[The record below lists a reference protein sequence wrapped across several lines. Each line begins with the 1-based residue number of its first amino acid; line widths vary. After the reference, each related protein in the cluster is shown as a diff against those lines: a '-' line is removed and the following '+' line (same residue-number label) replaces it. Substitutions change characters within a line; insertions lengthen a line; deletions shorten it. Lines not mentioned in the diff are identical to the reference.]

1 MARSPLFRAL
11 RRVFRRARAAKLGI
25 EQQGPSR
32 RDVFFGSLGAAAL
45 LPLASACGD
54 NAGTDPGARVAII
67 GGGIAG
73 LTAAHFLGQ
82 AGVKASVFEA
92 QMRVGGRMF
101 TDRTTYTNGQLVEL
115 GGELVD
121 SNHIVIPS
129 LARSFGLQLDD
140 LVAEAEANEVTPEL
154 FFFSPNGAN
163 PSAVITAETLA
174 TAFEPVAALMA
185 TQAAASEGED
195 DISVAEFERIDAL
208 SIPQW
213 LEQEA
218 GLVAVNGRLPLI
230 RRVLEL
236 AYTEEY
242 GLPAEEQSAWN
253 MIFLIDFETPDPF
266 RIFGDSDERFHIHQG
281 NDAIPT
287 AIANRISD
295 QINLDHK
302 LTKVVAHE
310 DHFELFFDTSGGP
323 VEVEADHVI
332 YALPFTVLRDVDLTE
347 AGMSEEKL
355 EIINEL
361 GYGTNAKLMMQFTA
375 KPWETGPRQS
385 DGSVITDVGTLQ
397 TVWATSRG
405 QEGDEG
411 ILTNFVGAQRG
422 IDIGDG
428 TPEDQAAI
436 ALADIDV
443 VFPGTSAAYIAG
455 SAIRQHWPTVPFV
468 KGSYASYR
476 VGQWRFFGLEGVREG
491 NQHFC
496 GEHCSEDFQGYMEG
510 GADTGT
516 LVAGEVL
523 DDLGIEHPLLLA
535 GLLDMIASKPRAS
548 YHGGK
553 MKLRQL
559 RRWPVG
565 GKKLRVG

>member
-1 MARSPLFRAL
+1 
-11 RRVFRRARAAKLGI
+11 
-25 EQQGPSR
+25 
-32 RDVFFGSLGAAAL
+32 
-45 LPLASACGD
+45 
-54 NAGTDPGARVAII
+54 
-67 GGGIAG
+67 
-73 LTAAHFLGQ
+73 
-82 AGVKASVFEA
+82 
-92 QMRVGGRMF
+92 MRVGGRMF
-101 TDRTTYTNGQLVEL
+101 TDRTTYANGQLVEL
-115 GGELVD
+115 GGELID
-121 SNHIVIPS
+121 SNHIVIPA
-129 LARSFGLQLDD
+129 LARTFGLELDD
-140 LVAEAEANEVTPEL
+140 LVAEAEAKEVTPEL
-154 FFFSPNGAN
+154 FFFKLNGNNSVAID
-163 PSAVITAETLA
+163 PQVLA
-174 TAFEPVAALMA
+174 DAFEPVAALMS

-195 DISVAEFERIDAL
+195 DVSVAEFERIDAL

-218 GLVAVNGRLPLI
+218 GLVAVNGKLPLI

-242 GLPAEEQSAWN
+242 GLPVEEQSAWN

-266 RIFGDSDERFHIHQG
+266 RIFGDSDERFHLHAG
-281 NDAIPT
+281 SDAIPL
-287 AIANRISD
+287 AIADRIPE

-302 LTKVVAHE
+302 LTKVVAVE
-310 DHFELFFDTSGGP
+310 DRFQLFFDTAGGQ

-332 YALPFTVLRDVDLTE
+332 YALPFTVLRDIDLSE
-347 AGMSEEKL
+347 AGMSAEKL
-355 EIINEL
+355 EIITEL
-361 GYGTNAKLMMQFTA
+361 GYGTNAKLMMQFTD
-375 KPWETGPRQS
+375 KPWETGVRKS

-397 TVWATSRG
+397 TVWSTSRG
-405 QEGDEG
+405 QEGKEG

-422 IDIGDG
+422 FSIGEG
-428 TPEDQAAI
+428 TAEDQAAL
-436 ALADIDV
+436 ALADIEV
-443 VFPGTSAAYIAG
+443 VFPGTSASYIPG
-455 SAIRQHWPTVPFV
+455 SAIRQHWPSFPFT
-468 KGSYASYR
+468 KGSYASYK

-535 GLLDMIASKPRAS
+535 NLLDQIASKPRAS

-559 RRWPVG
+559 RRWPVD
-565 GKKLRVG
+565 GKKLR

>member
-1 MARSPLFRAL
+1 MARSALFRTL

-25 EQQGPSR
+25 EHQHGPSR

-54 NAGTDPGARVAII
+54 NSGTEQGARIAIV
-67 GGGIAG
+67 GGGIGG
-73 LTAAHFLGQ
+73 LTAAHFLGL
-82 AGVKASVFEA
+82 AGVKADVFEA

-101 TDRTTYTNGQLVEL
+101 TDRTTYMNGQLVEL
-115 GGELVD
+115 GGELID
-121 SNHIVIPS
+121 SNHIVIPA
-129 LARSFGLQLDD
+129 LARSFGLELDD
-140 LVAEAEANEVTPEL
+140 LVAEAEANEVSPEL

-163 PSAVITAETLA
+163 PSAVINAQTLA
-174 TAFEPVAALMA
+174 DAFTPVAELMA
-185 TQAAASEGED
+185 MQAAASEGED
-195 DISVAEFERIDAL
+195 EASVTEFERIDAL

-236 AYTEEY
+236 AYLEEY

-266 RIFGDSDERFHIHQG
+266 RIFGDSDERFHLHAG
-281 NDAIPT
+281 SDAIPL
-287 AIANRISD
+287 AIADRIPD
-295 QINLDHK
+295 QIHLDHK
-302 LTKVVAHE
+302 LTKVVANQ
-310 DHFELFFDTSGGP
+310 DRFELSFDTSGGP
-323 VEVEADHVI
+323 VEIEADHVI
-332 YALPFTVLRDVDLTE
+332 YALPFSVLRDIDLTE

-361 GYGTNAKLMMQFTA
+361 GYGTNSKVMMQFTD
-375 KPWETGPRQS
+375 KPWETGPRAS
-385 DGSVITDVGTLQ
+385 DGSVITDVGTVQ
-397 TVWATSRG
+397 TVWSTSRG
-405 QEGDEG
+405 QDGKEG
-411 ILTNFVGAQRG
+411 ILTNFAGGSRG
-422 IDIGDG
+422 LEMGDG
-428 TPEDQAAI
+428 SAEDQAAI

-443 VFPGTSAAYIAG
+443 VFPGTSASYIAG
-455 SAIRQHWPTVPFV
+455 SAIRQHWPSNPFV

-476 VGQWRFFGLEGVREG
+476 VGQWRFFGLEGAREG

-516 LVAGEVL
+516 LVAAEVL
-523 DDLGIEHPLLLA
+523 DDLGIAYPLILA
-535 GLLDMIASKPRAS
+535 GILDQTASKPRAS
-548 YHGGK
+548 YHRGK
-553 MKLRQL
+553 MKLSQL
-559 RRWPVG
+559 RRWPVD
-565 GKKLRVG
+565 GKKLRG

>member
-1 MARSPLFRAL
+1 M
-11 RRVFRRARAAKLGI
+11 FRRARAAKLGI
-25 EQQGPSR
+25 DLSQQGPSR
-32 RDVFFGSLGAAAL
+32 RDVFLGSLGAAAL

-54 NAGTDPGARVAII
+54 NTGTEADAARIAII
-67 GGGIAG
+67 GGGIGG
-73 LTAAHFLGQ
+73 LTAAHFLSL
-82 AGVKASVFEA
+82 AGVKANVFEA

-115 GGELVD
+115 GGELID
-121 SNHIVIPS
+121 SNHIVIPA

-163 PSAVITAETLA
+163 PSAVIDVQTLA
-174 TAFEPVAALMA
+174 DAFEPVAALMA

-195 DISVAEFERIDAL
+195 DVSVAEFERIDAL

-236 AYTEEY
+236 AYLEEY

-281 NDAIPT
+281 NDAIPL
-287 AIANRISD
+287 AIADRIPD

-332 YALPFTVLRDVDLTE
+332 YALPFSVLREIDLTE

-361 GYGTNAKLMMQFTA
+361 GYGTNAKLMMQFTD
-375 KPWETGPRQS
+375 KPWETGPRAS
-385 DGSVITDVGTLQ
+385 DGSVITDVGTVQ

-405 QEGDEG
+405 QEGKEG
-411 ILTNFVGAQRG
+411 ILTNFAGGPRG
-422 IDIGDG
+422 LEMGDG
-428 TPEDQAAI
+428 SAEDQAAI
-436 ALADIDV
+436 ALADIEV
-443 VFPGTSAAYIAG
+443 VFPGTSASYIPG
-455 SAIRQHWPTVPFV
+455 SAIRQHWPTNPFV

-516 LVAGEVL
+516 LVAAEVL
-523 DDLGIEHPLLLA
+523 DDLGIDYPLILA
-535 GLLDMIASKPRAS
+535 GILDQTASKPRAS

-553 MKLRQL
+553 MKLSQL
-559 RRWPVG
+559 RRWPVN